1 MRSTARFSTHCSSHH
16 HLLLTATHTHI
27 DTVTLSHGHSTRL
40 DLDHAGL
47 SRCAVCGA
55 RNGAFELWHRRDG
68 FHPRP
73 VVGLRYVSSHTL
85 RATSADDTHTLIL
98 PPPGP
103 SRAGQTRDVLEFFAV
118 GKHLGAIFGKLESE
132 FGVGSA
138 THSRIAVF
146 DLTATRPPLEKRAP
160 PPPANSMQ
168 SLWRRLGVTCLDKK
182 FAVSESMTVDEM
194 HAFIDEGSHLTFDYL
209 AMVVVAA
216 MIAGVGLLQDS
227 SVTVVASMLVSPLMG
242 PILCA
247 AFGIA
252 VCRWDMVWRGVR
264 NELYG
269 VRSIHTRF
277 LHTKLLELHES
288 LALTSIC
295 HFMH

>member
-1 MRSTARFSTHCSSHH
+1 MGIRRVSISITRDSPAAPSAALVMELLSSGTGAMVFIHDPSWVCGTFQVTHCARRP
-16 HLLLTATHTHI
+16 LTTL
-27 DTVTLSHGHSTRL
+27 TLSSYL
-40 DLDHAGL
+40 L
-47 SRCAVCGA
+47 
-55 RNGAFELWHRRDG
+55 
-68 FHPRP
+68 
-73 VVGLRYVSSHTL
+73 
-85 RATSADDTHTLIL
+85 
-98 PPPGP
+98 P